1 MDLNKKNIIVLLFAA
16 VLIFE
21 LTSQAKDK
29 KSRSSKDTPAGG
41 VEWTVNYL
49 KSRRLPALKDA
60 AEWENQ
66 YAPGLLLTT
75 EHYKIRTTLLDPL
88 MLSQVPGFIESAYNS
103 YQKQLS
109 EPFETSSKMPVYLFA
124 TRQQWED
131 FTKEFTGKHAQMYLK
146 IKSGAYYTKDTW
158 VGYNIG
164 RDLTFSVLGHEGWH
178 QFNHRLFKYRLPSW
192 LDEGIAMS
200 FETSRYENG
209 IFKFDPS
216 MNLNR
221 LGGLKLTLINN
232 KMIPLQQ
239 LIAMNPGEVLLKYD
253 SMGEEADNSEDVMAF
268 YSQSYALVRFLKEDG
283 YGIRLAN
290 YQQMLFGGLHGTWPI
305 DEDAQKIAMDRNIPI
320 TVGWNRAVGTK
331 LFEHYISPD
340 IEQIEKEYLL
350 FCKKLVYP
358 VYFKN

>member
-1 MDLNKKNIIVLLFAA
+1 MQLIKKAILILLLVVLLADDTPAEAKKNKKAA
-16 VLIFE
+16 AD
-21 LTSQAKDK
+21 S
-29 KSRSSKDTPAGG
+29 AGG

-49 KSRRLPALKDA
+49 KSRGLPALKDA
-60 AEWENQ
+60 AEWKNQ
-66 YAPGLLLTT
+66 YGPGLLLTT
-75 EHYKIRTTLLDPL
+75 EHYEIRTTLLDPL

-103 YQKQLS
+103 YQRQLP
-109 EPFETSSKMPVYLFA
+109 EPFETSVKMPVYLFA
-124 TRQQWED
+124 ARQQWED
-131 FTKEFTGKHAQMYLK
+131 FTKEFTGKHANIYLK

-221 LGGLKLTLINN
+221 LGGLKLTLMNN

-239 LIAMNPGEVLLKYD
+239 LIAMNPGEVLVKYD
-253 SMGEEADNSEDVMAF
+253 SMGEEADSSEDVMAF
-268 YSQSYALVRFLKEDG
+268 YSQSYALVRFLKEEG
-283 YGIRLAN
+283 YGIHLAN
-290 YQQMLFGGLHGTWPI
+290 YQQMLLGGLQGTWPI
-305 DEDAQKIAMDRNIPI
+305 DEDQRKTAIDRNMPI

-331 LFEHYISPD
+331 LFEHYISAD